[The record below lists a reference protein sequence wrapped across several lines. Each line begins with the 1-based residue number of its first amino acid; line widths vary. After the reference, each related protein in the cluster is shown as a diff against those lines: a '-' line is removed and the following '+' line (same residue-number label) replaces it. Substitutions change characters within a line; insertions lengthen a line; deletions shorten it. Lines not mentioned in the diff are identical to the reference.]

1 MTYRWMLV
9 CTVLGFLAFARLFW
23 YVAEHE
29 PIDIP
34 PGLEQALKITDLPEV
49 RKAKDANPR

>member
-29 PIDIP
+29 PIDLP
-34 PGLEQALKITDLPEV
+34 QGLEEALKITDLPEV
-49 RKAKDANPR
+49 RKAKDADPR